1 MRKHTRLRGMAVL
14 LVGILG
20 GGVYA
25 QAPAAGEFGSFDA
38 LQRFYTQKQQDARLA
53 IEKERLTAL
62 KAYLPKAK
70 PEELETVHLSIMQST
85 IVLEQFDQLVALTDS
100 FLAGFSKSSMIWDVR
115 GMRTNALLKLGR
127 LDQARK
133 EWETATANFEKDESQ
148 RDFVQ
153 PVFETAMEIA
163 DGYLDK
169 LDTRGAGEIYD
180 LLSKKLAFLGAQL
193 KPILDP
199 QREALA
205 WIGKEPPALEGK
217 SLESK
222 SMNWAD
228 YRGKVVILQFWAT
241 WCGPCMALMPELQG
255 VYREFHGQ
263 GFEII
268 GINLDSDMAN
278 VKSFLSKQALP
289 WSQIFD
295 ADANGANAR
304 KFGVTAIPRVFIVNR
319 EGKIVRAAMPGEGYS
334 QFIRR
339 LMTRP
344 APAKS

>member
-1 MRKHTRLRGMAVL
+1 MALL
-14 LVGILG
+14 LVCILS
-20 GGVYA
+20 GGVWA
-25 QAPAAGEFGSFDA
+25 QAPAAGEFNTFGD
-38 LQRFYTQKQQDARLA
+38 LQRFFTQKQQDARLA
-53 IEKERLTAL
+53 VEKERLTAL
-62 KAYLPKAK
+62 KAYLLKAK
-70 PEELETVHLSIMQST
+70 PEELETVQVTIIQSAM
-85 IVLEQFDQLVALTDS
+85 ILEQFEEVLVLTDS
-100 FLAGFSKSSMIWDVR
+100 FLTSFSKSGMIWDVR

-148 RDFVQ
+148 RDFAQ

-169 LDTRGAGEIYD
+169 LDTRNAGEIYD
-180 LLSKKLAFLGAQL
+180 LLAKKLAFLGPQL

-199 QREALA
+199 QREALT
-205 WIGKEPPALEGK
+205 WIGKQPPALEGK
-217 SLESK
+217 NLEGK
-222 SMNWAD
+222 PMNWAD
-228 YRGKVVILQFWAT
+228 YRGKVVVLQFWAT

-255 VYREFHGQ
+255 VHREFHEQ
-263 GFEII
+263 GFDIV
-268 GINLDSDMAN
+268 GINLDSDIAN
-278 VKSFLSKQALP
+278 VKNFLNKQALP

-339 LMTRP
+339 LMTPP